1 MKYTKF
7 TSFERR
13 AIMGN
18 VITFGN
24 FKGGVG
30 KTSSSAMVG
39 YILSKKGKKVLLV
52 DVDPQGNL
60 TSLML
65 KTKQRLSNDSEV
77 VMFDRTLM
85 SAISEGDLTS
95 IITSI
100 NDNLDLLPS
109 YVDFTSYPAFLERLY
124 PDSDYER
131 ALHFSKL
138 LEPIKSDYDIV
149 IIDVPPTV
157 SIYTDSALMASDYT
171 VVVLQTQER
180 SLEGAQQYIVYLN
193 ELTQNYDA
201 SFDVLGILPV
211 LLKNTSMV
219 DHSVITS
226 AIDEFG
232 DGNMFKNVIKNMERI
247 KRYDIQGI
255 GDPDYIEAKTD
266 HHDRRVFDVYGA
278 VADEFL
284 QRCDDLEGNE

>member
-124 PDSDYER
+124 
-131 ALHFSKL
+131 
-138 LEPIKSDYDIV
+138 
-149 IIDVPPTV
+149 
-157 SIYTDSALMASDYT
+157 
-171 VVVLQTQER
+171 
-180 SLEGAQQYIVYLN
+180 
-193 ELTQNYDA
+193 
-201 SFDVLGILPV
+201 
-211 LLKNTSMV
+211 
-219 DHSVITS
+219 
-226 AIDEFG
+226 
-232 DGNMFKNVIKNMERI
+232 
-247 KRYDIQGI
+247 
-255 GDPDYIEAKTD
+255 
-266 HHDRRVFDVYGA
+266 HD
-278 VADEFL
+278 
-284 QRCDDLEGNE
+284 